1 MPTSAAGNKATPSP
15 RPALRPPPGR
25 AAPRRG
31 AVGFTLI
38 ELLVVV
44 ALIAMA
50 SAAAVLSLREGPGAA
65 LERDAQR
72 LAAVLEA
79 ARAQARASDVRVLWQ
94 PQAGG
99 FVLRGLP
106 EQATPVGQAWLSPE
120 TRVRSMDAL
129 ALGPE
134 PLIGPQR
141 IELYAASRP
150 EQRLWVLSDGLGPF
164 GVHRQPSAV
173 AP

>member
-1 MPTSAAGNKATPSP
+1 MPTSAAGNKATAPP
-15 RPALRPPPGR
+15 RLVPWLSAR
-25 AAPRRG
+25 PRR

-44 ALIAMA
+44 ALIAIA
-50 SAAAVLSLREGPGAA
+50 SAAAVLSLRSGPGAA

-94 PQAGG
+94 AQAEG

-106 EQATPVGQAWLSPE
+106 GQPNPALQPWLSPE
-120 TRVRSMDAL
+120 TRTRSNGVVV
-129 ALGPE
+129 LGPE
-134 PLIGPQR
+134 PLIGPQS
-141 IELYAASRP
+141 IELFAASQP
-150 EQRLWVLSDGLGPF
+150 EQRLWVHSNGLRPF
-164 GVHRQPSAV
+164 SVRQPGEAGL
-173 AP
+173 P